1 MSQHLAV
8 CKSLGRSSRGTSS
21 HEANLAMLE
30 EDLDV
35 HQGQPEDLQ
44 IDIERTG
51 LELEACYA
59 TQAAEEEQFGYG

>member
-1 MSQHLAV
+1 
-8 CKSLGRSSRGTSS
+8 
-21 HEANLAMLE
+21 MLE

-59 TQAAEEEQFGYG
+59 TQAAEEEAIRLWVKIDLEEDIHFGWAHLSSDFLRIKT